1 MLTESTIIYCLLIFY
16 KILYY
21 SCYYICA
28 YMPIV
33 VNVRETHRNADPGP
47 HKLIARV
54 LGNACK
60 SEFRHTLVKI
70 TESGYH
76 ITAVT

>member
-1 MLTESTIIYCLLIFY
+1 
-16 KILYY
+16 
-21 SCYYICA
+21 
-28 YMPIV
+28 MPIV